1 MLSHHLIRE
10 ARRRAGITQSELA
23 ERAGTT
29 QSAVAR
35 WESGRSLPS
44 LEKLNEL
51 VERCGLE
58 VVVTLTPARGFEDQL
73 LLDRR
78 AHSHLSRLEQLLAA
92 LPYVGGEAASDATGA
107 SEQPELFE
115 PLEILRA
122 LERHRVRYILI
133 GGLAATLHGAPMLTT
148 DVDITPDRG
157 RENLRR
163 LALVLSELGAVARG
177 HHDPRAW
184 TPDLSASGLAR
195 GTVHRFETRHGGVDL
210 LFEPTGTAGYDD
222 LRQKAQQV
230 VLGDVT
236 ALVASLSD
244 VIRSKEAAGRSD
256 DRVAVPVLRRLQ
268 RLAAREGLSNT
279 PDASAHSDDSAPPE
293 PADAT
298 DA

>member
-58 VVVTLTPARGFEDQL
+58 VVVTLTPVRGFEDQL

-78 AHSHLSRLEQLLAA
+78 AHTHLQRLERLLAA

-107 SEQPELFE
+107 SEPPDVFQ
-115 PLEILRA
+115 PLEILAA
-122 LERHRVRYILI
+122 LERHRVRYVLV
-133 GGLAATLHGAPMLTT
+133 GGLAAALHGAPMLTT

-163 LALVLSELGAVARG
+163 LALVLSDVGAVARG

-184 TPDLSASGLAR
+184 TPDLSAAGLAR
-195 GTVHRFETRHGGVDL
+195 ASVHRFETRHGGLDL
-210 LFEPTGTAGYDD
+210 LFQPTGTSGYDD
-222 LRQKAQQV
+222 LRQKAESIA
-230 VLGDVT
+230 LGGVT
-236 ALVASLSD
+236 ATVASLSD

-256 DRVAVPVLRRLQ
+256 DRMAVPVLRRLQ
-268 RLAAREGLSNT
+268 RIAAR
-279 PDASAHSDDSAPPE
+279 DAQRATDRVDALDAPP
-293 PADAT
+293 AT